1 MHIQDP
7 DQKSWIQRKVEGA
20 PWRTAF
26 GPQEKRR
33 ILQQLTE
40 AEGFEVFCQK
50 RYVTTKRFGLEGGE
64 VTIPALHAVIETVA
78 AQGVVEVA
86 IGMPHRGRL
95 NTLVNIVQKPFTAVF
110 SEFGGESFKPD
121 DVQGSG
127 DVKYHLGTSTDV
139 EIAGHKVHVSLQPNP
154 SHLEAVN
161 PVVVGKVRARQDTAG
176 DTQRRSSVM
185 AILMHGDAAF
195 AGQGLVYET
204 LAMSQLIGYRTGGTI
219 HLIVNNQ
226 IGFTTVPA
234 HAYSGLYC
242 TDVAKSIQA
251 PILHVNGDDP
261 EAVMFCARMAA
272 EFRMRFAADI
282 VLDIVCYR
290 RHGHNE
296 TDEPAFTQ
304 PVMYRAIGSKKTT
317 RTLYAERLA
326 AEAVVPA
333 DEAQA
338 MWDEFQAAMEAA
350 NQAAQAYKPN
360 KADWLEGHWSGFHPP
375 EPEFEREEESTA
387 VPEATLKQIGM
398 ALSRVPAGFEV
409 HPRIARQLE
418 AKQAMLDSGQGIDW
432 ATGEALAF
440 GSLLLEGSRVRL
452 SGEDTQRG
460 TFSQRHAVLIDQT
473 NQHEYIPLNNIG
485 PDQAKIEI
493 YNSLLSEAGVLGFE
507 YGYSLADPRTL
518 VLWEAQFG
526 DFANGAQPII
536 DQFIASGETKWL
548 RMSGVTL
555 LLPHGYEGQGPEHSS
570 ARIERYLQLCAERN
584 MWVCNPTTP
593 ASYFHALRR
602 QLHRN
607 FRKPAIIFTPK
618 SLLRHKLAVSPLSEL
633 SEGRF
638 RFVIPEID
646 EIVPPEQVRRVVIC
660 SGKVYYD
667 LLTERRQ
674 HQENDVAIIRL
685 EQFYPFPENTLGRIL
700 TPYTNADVVWC
711 QEEPE
716 NMGGW
721 NFVDR
726 RLEKVLGRIE
736 GKARRPQLRRT
747 RGRGQP
753 GHRPG
758 PRACAR
764 AGDAGRRGTG
774 HRLSRDRENQSMAT
788 EIKVPTL
795 GESVTSATVA
805 RWMKHEGDSVAADEP
820 LVELETDKVTVEV
833 SAPSAGVLGSIVA
846 PEGSE
851 VPVGALLAMLEAGAG
866 ASSAPAKP
874 VAAPRP
880 TPAAAAP
887 FAQPTATAAP
897 APTPRAAANP
907 PAGVHPPPRPLGPVA
922 RPASPPQQQM
932 MPAAAKLIE
941 EQHLTPEQIGAG
953 TGKDGRITK
962 GDVLEF
968 LNRPAPAPTPAPA
981 AKPPRHDEPREERVR
996 MTRLRRTIAARLKE
1010 AQNTAAMLTTFNEV
1024 DMTAVMALRTEY
1036 REAFEKKHA
1045 GARLGF
1051 MSFFVKACVAGLK
1064 EFPAVNAEI
1073 DGDDIVYKNFVHMG
1087 IAVGGPAGLV
1097 VPVIRDVDAMDFA
1110 DDRTHHRRFR
1120 PPRARWCAEA

>member
-1 MHIQDP
+1 MLIRSYRVRGHLEARLDPLGLQIPRPHAELDPRSYGFTDNDLDKPIFIDNVLGRETATLREILTILRETYCGSIGVEFMHIQDP
-7 DQKSWIQRKVEGA
+7 DQKSWIQRRVEGA
-20 PWRTAF
+20 PWRNAF
-26 GPQEKRR
+26 DAKAKRT
-33 ILQQLTE
+33 ILRQLTE

-64 VTIPALHAVIETVA
+64 ITIPALHTVIETVA

-95 NTLVNIVQKPFTAVF
+95 NTLVNIVKKPFTAVF

-139 EIAGHKVHVSLQPNP
+139 EIAGHQVHISLQPNP

-219 HLIVNNQ
+219 HLVVNNQ

-261 EAVMFCARMAA
+261 EAVIFCARMAA

-304 PVMYRAIGSKKTT
+304 PVMYRAIGSTKTT

-326 AEAVVPA
+326 AEGVVPA
-333 DEAQA
+333 AEAQA

-375 EPEFEREEESTA
+375 EPEFERQEETTA
-387 VPEATLKQIGM
+387 VPAATLKQIGT

-418 AKQAMLDSGQGIDW
+418 AKQAMLEQGGGIDW

-452 SGEDTQRG
+452 SGEDCQRG

-473 NQHEYIPLNNIG
+473 NQHEYIPLNNIA
-485 PDQAKIEI
+485 PEQAKIEI

-507 YGYSLADPRTL
+507 YGYSLAEPRTL

-526 DFANGAQPII
+526 DFANGAQAII

-548 RMSGVTL
+548 RMSGVVL

-607 FRKPAIIFTPK
+607 FRKPAVIFTPK
-618 SLLRHKLAVSPLSEL
+618 SLLRHKLAVSSLDRTE
-633 SEGRF
+633 R
-638 RFVIPEID
+638 RQRYQFVIPEID
-646 EIVPPEQVRRVVIC
+646 AIAPPEQVRRVVRVQRQ
-660 SGKVYYD
+660 G
-667 LLTERRQ
+667 LLRPADRAARAPGERRGD
-674 HQENDVAIIRL
+674 H
-685 EQFYPFPENTLGRIL
+685 P
-700 TPYTNADVVWC
+700 
-711 QEEPE
+711 
-716 NMGGW
+716 
-721 NFVDR
+721 
-726 RLEKVLGRIE
+726 
-736 GKARRPQLRRT
+736 
-747 RGRGQP
+747 P
-753 GHRPG
+753 GTALSVPGEHAG
-758 PRACAR
+758 PRAGAVSQRRCGVVSGG
-764 AGDAGRRGTG
+764 AGEHGRLELRGSAAG
-774 HRLSRDRENQSMAT
+774 
-788 EIKVPTL
+788 
-795 GESVTSATVA
+795 
-805 RWMKHEGDSVAADEP
+805 EG
-820 LVELETDKVTVEV
+820 
-833 SAPSAGVLGSIVA
+833 AG
-846 PEGSE
+846 
-851 VPVGALLAMLEAGAG
+851 PVGQQGD
-866 ASSAPAKP
+866 
-874 VAAPRP
+874 
-880 TPAAAAP
+880 AAAA
-887 FAQPTATAAP
+887 TS
-897 APTPRAAANP
+897 
-907 PAGVHPPPRPLGPVA
+907 VA
-922 RPASPPQQQM
+922 RPRRARPPARRACMRASRRPWSPRRWASAEREPEDRRCRPRSTCPHWAKASP
-932 MPAAAKLIE
+932 
-941 EQHLTPEQIGAG
+941 
-953 TGKDGRITK
+953 
-962 GDVLEF
+962 
-968 LNRPAPAPTPAPA
+968 
-981 AKPPRHDEPREERVR
+981 
-996 MTRLRRTIAARLKE
+996 
-1010 AQNTAAMLTTFNEV
+1010 
-1024 DMTAVMALRTEY
+1024 
-1036 REAFEKKHA
+1036 
-1045 GARLGF
+1045 
-1051 MSFFVKACVAGLK
+1051 
-1064 EFPAVNAEI
+1064 
-1073 DGDDIVYKNFVHMG
+1073 
-1087 IAVGGPAGLV
+1087 
-1097 VPVIRDVDAMDFA
+1097 
-1110 DDRTHHRRFR
+1110 R
-1120 PPRARWCAEA
+1120 PPWRGG